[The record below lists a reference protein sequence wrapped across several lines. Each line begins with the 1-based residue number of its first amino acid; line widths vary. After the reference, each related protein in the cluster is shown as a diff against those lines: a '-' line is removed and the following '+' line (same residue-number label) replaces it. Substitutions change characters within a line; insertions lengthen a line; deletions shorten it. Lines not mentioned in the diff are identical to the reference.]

1 MRRIKHSHTAI
12 VRNFVRRIAFAA
24 VTAVALAACSP
35 TYNWRT
41 LNLDSVGAQALVPC
55 KPDYSTREVPL
66 LEGQATITLHMQ
78 ACDVGDVTYALSWLN
93 IPPGQDANA
102 AMKRWLSASMAGA
115 QAHEQQA
122 NTEQEQPPTWSVKG
136 AAFAKRYRF
145 QGKRHDGQTI
155 AVDMGMA
162 QRGPSVV
169 QLAIYGG
176 SFAQAQR
183 AEFWQG
189 LAW

>member
-1 MRRIKHSHTAI
+1 M
-12 VRNFVRRIAFAA
+12 RRIAFAA
-24 VTAVALAACSP
+24 VIAVALAACSP

-41 LNLDSVGAQALVPC
+41 LSLDSVGAQALVPC
-55 KPDYSTREVPL
+55 KPEYSTREVPL
-66 LEGQATITLHMQ
+66 LEGQAMITLHMQ

-93 IPPGQDANA
+93 IPPGQDVNA
-102 AMKRWLSASMAGA
+102 AMQRWLSASMAGA
-115 QAHEQQA
+115 QAQERQAIAEQAQL
-122 NTEQEQPPTWSVKG
+122 PIWSVKG
-136 AAFAKRYRF
+136 AALAKRYRL

-155 AVDMGMA
+155 AVDIGMA

-176 SFAQAQR
+176 SFAEAQR

>member
-1 MRRIKHSHTAI
+1 MCR
-12 VRNFVRRIAFAA
+12 VAFPV
-24 VTAVALAACSP
+24 VTVVALAACSP

-41 LNLDSVGAQALVPC
+41 LSLDSVGAQALVPC
-55 KPDYSTREVPL
+55 KPDYSTRDVPL
-66 LEGQATITLHMQ
+66 LDGQAPVTLHMQ

-93 IPPGQDANA
+93 IPQGQDASA
-102 AMKRWLSASMAGA
+102 AMQRWLNASMAGA
-115 QAHEQQA
+115 QVGERQA
-122 NTEQEQPPTWSVKG
+122 VETLQPPSWAVKG
-136 AAFAKRYRF
+136 AARAKRYQL
-145 QGKRHDGQTI
+145 QGKRHDGQAI
-155 AVDMGMA
+155 AVDIGMA

-176 SFAQAQR
+176 SFKEAQR